1 MPDAMAFLTEPAPP
15 YGEPMRAALGVTR
28 IVARNPGPMTYHGTN
43 TWLVEEPGGITVI
56 DPGPEDEAHRSAI
69 LEAAGGR
76 IRQILV
82 THTHPDHVAGVPG
95 LRAATNAPVLGFTT
109 PWAKEF
115 LPDRGLSEGD
125 SAGSLSVLHTPGHAS
140 DHLCF
145 ARSDGVLFTGDHV
158 MSWNTSMVA
167 LPDGDMGAYMDGLR
181 RLLAREDTLYLCG
194 HGPALSEP
202 RALVRAMLSH
212 RATREAAVLGAVR
225 TGPRSSAEIVSLLYS
240 GLAQHLVRAA
250 QLTIEAHLGKLVRE
264 GKVSEQNMVGGVPRW
279 SAA

>member
-1 MPDAMAFLTEPAPP
+1 MPEPMAFLTEPAPP
-15 YGEPMRAALGVTR
+15 YGVPTQAAPGIKR

-43 TWLVEEPGGITVI
+43 TWLVEEPAGITVI
-56 DPGPEDEAHRSAI
+56 DPGPADEAHRSAI
-69 LEAAGGR
+69 LQAAVGR

-95 LRAATNAPVLGFTT
+95 LRAATNAPVVGFNR

-115 LPDRGLSEGD
+115 LPDRGISEGD
-125 SAGSLSVLHTPGHAS
+125 TVGSLAVLHMPGHAS

-145 ARSDGVLFTGDHV
+145 ARGDGVLFTGDHV

-181 RLLAREDTLYLCG
+181 RLLAREDSLYLCG
-194 HGPALSEP
+194 HGPALPDP

-212 RATREAAVLGAVR
+212 RASREAAILGVVR
-225 TGPRSSAEIVSLLYS
+225 TGPRSSADIVGLLYS
-240 GLAQHLVRAA
+240 GLAQHLQRAA
-250 QLTIEAHLGKLVRE
+250 QLTIEAHLDKLERE
-264 GKVSEQNMVGGVPRW
+264 ARIRNLGAQDGEYRW